1 MQKPV
6 GCVVVVA
13 ACLFLPAA
21 CDLKPS
27 GYEVV
32 GAVGTTEGVITQG
45 TTMFA
50 VIDAVDGD
58 QLTLHMLHSAMSRDG
73 KGIVFVGDEIRASVL
88 PLEPGNTRRAVCAT
102 EIIGLEG
109 KAVPVSDLPEGG
121 CIASLNDVL
130 GRVGLPVD
138 EISVDTVTWVSLT
151 GDIVMDDPK

>member
-1 MQKPV
+1 MLKPV
-6 GCVVVVA
+6 AGVAVVVA
-13 ACLFLPAA
+13 CLFPLAA
-21 CDLKPS
+21 CDPKPS

-73 KGIVFVGDEIRASVL
+73 KGIVFVGDEIRARVL

-102 EIIGLEG
+102 AIVGQEG
-109 KAVPVSDLPEGG
+109 KAVPVSGPPVDG
-121 CIASLNDVL
+121 CVASVNDFR

-138 EISVDTVTWVSLT
+138 EIAVDTVTWVSLT
-151 GDIVMDDPK
+151 GDIVMNDPK